1 VTIAVLVL
9 LALVAAAPLLAVPL
23 RRVLADPVL
32 PVAVVSVLLLA
43 LAAALAADVDEAH
56 GWRLATALVL
66 GVVAAT
72 TAGSNVVRA
81 VFRSIRGEFL
91 PARVRDS
98 VRVGASHGDDDDG
111 NEVGDGASSEP
122 AGLTELGQL
131 SEEST
136 ASTERP
142 ETVLRGGAW
151 IGYLERAAVAA
162 TVLAGWPEGVALV
175 LAVKGVGRYSELR
188 ETNAPEAFIIGTFA
202 SLLWA
207 VAAAGTVHLLR

>member
-23 RRVLADPVL
+23 RRVVADPVL
-32 PVAVVSVLLLA
+32 PAAVVSVLLLA
-43 LAAALAADVDEAH
+43 VAAVLAADVDDAH

-66 GVVAAT
+66 GVLAAT

-81 VFRSIRGEFL
+81 VFRSMRGEFV
-91 PARVRDS
+91 PARVRDT
-98 VRVGASHGDDDDG
+98 VRVRAGDADDVRDA
-111 NEVGDGASSEP
+111 GDRSEP
-122 AGLTELGQL
+122 AEPA
-131 SEEST
+131 EAPRT
-136 ASTERP
+136 ADRP

-151 IGYLERAAVAA
+151 IGYLERAAVAV

-188 ETNAPEAFIIGTFA
+188 ETNAPETFIIGTLA
-202 SLLWA
+202 SMLWA

>member
-1 VTIAVLVL
+1 MTIVVLVL
-9 LALVAAAPLLAVPL
+9 LALVAAAPLLAAPL

-32 PVAVVSVLLLA
+32 PIAVFSVLLLA
-43 LAAALAADVDEAH
+43 VAAAFAADVDEAH

-81 VFRSIRGEFL
+81 VFRSMRGEFV
-91 PARVRDS
+91 PARVRDT
-98 VRVGASHGDDDDG
+98 VRVGAARGDDVSTAG
-111 NEVGDGASSEP
+111 NGRDVGDVGLGEP
-122 AGLTELGQL
+122 AEQTG
-131 SEEST
+131 ES
-136 ASTERP
+136 ADRP

-188 ETNAPEAFIIGTFA
+188 ETNAPETFIIGTFA
-202 SLLWA
+202 SMLWA